1 MAITTPNESL
11 VQALLTT
18 PTPGTQPDPKPHQ
31 ISETQ
36 SKILDQLIDH
46 FSTPDLKLPCSL
58 PISSATE
65 ESKKLLSD
73 WEKCSLLNREALVRC
88 LKADKWELERC
99 LKRVEETIVWRRECG
114 ADEVEIDPKQATA
127 IRAEAET
134 GKMFVLGYDKFARPI
149 VHMRPRFQNTTISPM
164 RLQFS
169 FWLIDRAIDLM
180 PLGVESVLLL
190 IDLSGPQESPA
201 LKQQREFVNILSAYY
216 CGRLGQALVLNMP
229 KLFVWVLRLLKP
241 LIDPV
246 TYGKAVFDQPDPLK
260 CAPAE
265 QLDDTLGGT
274 NGYTFDIES
283 YWPALMNECQS
294 RRHQRL
300 EQWISTGKKVGS
312 SEWEVKDFNEKE
324 NNEKSSLKNSDSIPI
339 SSVTSGTV
347 STSLSGTSNS
357 DQPASAPVTLVIE

>member
-1 MAITTPNESL
+1 MTTSTSTSNDSI

-18 PTPGTQPDPKPHQ
+18 PTHGTQPDPKPHEL
-31 ISETQ
+31 SESQT
-36 SKILDQLIDH
+36 KILEQLIEH
-46 FSTPDLKLPCSL
+46 FSSPDLKLPTHL

-65 ESKKLLSD
+65 ESRKALSH

-99 LKRVEETIVWRRECG
+99 LKRVQETIVWRRECG
-114 ADEVEIDPKQATA
+114 ADTVEIDPQEASV
-127 IRAEAET
+127 IRTEAET
-134 GKMFVLGYDKFARPI
+134 GKMFVLGYDNFARPI
-149 VHMRPRFQNTTISPM
+149 VHMRPRFQNTTVTPM

-190 IDLSGPQESPA
+190 IDLSGPQETPA

-216 CGRLGQALVLNMP
+216 CERLGQALVLNMP

-246 TYGKAVFDQPDPLK
+246 TYNKAVFDQPDPLK
-260 CAPAE
+260 SAPAE
-265 QLDDTLGGT
+265 QLDATLGGT

-283 YWPALMNECQS
+283 YWPALMTECQS
-294 RRHQRL
+294 RRRQRL
-300 EQWISTGKKVGS
+300 EQWISTGKTVGS
-312 SEWEVKDFNEKE
+312 SEWAVDEAKEKEKNEKFTL
-324 NNEKSSLKNSDSIPI
+324 NQ
-339 SSVTSGTV
+339 
-347 STSLSGTSNS
+347 SNS
-357 DQPASAPVTLVIE
+357 THLSAPASTPATETPNPEATTVPVTLVIE

>member
-1 MAITTPNESL
+1 MAVNTPNESL

-31 ISETQ
+31 ISESQT
-36 SKILDQLIDH
+36 KILDKLIEH
-46 FSTPDLKLPCSL
+46 FSSSDFKLPTSL

-65 ESKKLLSD
+65 ESKKPLSD

-99 LKRVEETIVWRRECG
+99 LKRVEETIVWRRDWG
-114 ADEVEIDPKQATA
+114 ADTVEIEPQQASA
-127 IRAEAET
+127 VRAEAET

-149 VHMRPRFQNTTISPM
+149 VHMRPRFQNTSISPM

-180 PLGVESVLLL
+180 PLGVESVLLM

-201 LKQQREFVNILSAYY
+201 LKQQREFVNILSAHY
-216 CGRLGQALVLNMP
+216 CERLGQALVLNMP

-241 LIDPV
+241 LIDPI
-246 TYGKAVFDQPDPLK
+246 TYSKAIFEQPDPLK
-260 CAPAE
+260 SAPGE

-274 NGYTFDIES
+274 NGFTFDIES
-283 YWPALMNECQS
+283 YWPTLMNECQS
-294 RRHQRL
+294 RRSQRL
-300 EQWISTGKKVGS
+300 AQWTSTGKKVGS
-312 SEWEVKDFNEKE
+312 SEWDVNNSNEAEK
-324 NNEKSSLKNSDSIPI
+324 NEKSTINNSDSSHSLPPTSTAT
-339 SSVTSGTV
+339 SSTD
-347 STSLSGTSNS
+347 TSNH
-357 DQPASAPVTLVIE
+357 DQPTSTPVTLVIE